1 MTMNRILEDD
11 RIICTKII
19 ESSRTPN
26 EKEFFSKMLR
36 KETEEIALSGDL
48 IMSEHDNNMGI
59 YILREIYDE
68 FRVGTASSESPEVFS
83 EGICSLLSTPLRDIG
98 LDNDKTIGE
107 WLREIDYKGINYNA
121 NYDLQ

>member
-1 MTMNRILEDD
+1 MNRILEDD

-48 IMSEHDNNMGI
+48 IMSEHDNNMEI

-68 FRVGTASSESPEVFS
+68 FRVGVASPESKEVFS
-83 EGICSLLSTPLRDIG
+83 EGICRLLSTPLRDIG

-107 WLREIDYKGINYNA
+107 WLREIDYNGINYNA